1 MTRHIV
7 VIGCGTAGAATT
19 LMARKT
25 SRDAT
30 ITILQDEPLPEY
42 SRCGLPYTLNRVIP
56 KLEDVIIHPDSFYT
70 GKLVRADL
78 RLNTEVSKVN
88 PKTKTVT
95 YSTSDR
101 NTDSLSYDALIF
113 TTGARPSTPPIEGLD
128 APHVHRLHTFEDA
141 KQLQSVAKKG
151 KTAAIIGAGLVGL
164 ETAEALHA
172 LGLKITVIEF
182 LPQVLPAMIDEEMGT
197 LVQEQMEAEGLS
209 VKLGTAANK
218 VTKTHVLAA
227 DRETNTEEKI
237 PADIVVVA
245 TGVRANT
252 SLAEEAGIT
261 LGERGGIQVD
271 NRMETNFPDVYAAGD
286 CAEHLD
292 LVTGQSIVSGL
303 GSIAL
308 RQGEVAG
315 INAAGGN
322 AELPGV
328 VLARTTH
335 LFGLEI
341 AGVGPTRVAAEKA
354 NLPVLAGKFKG
365 SRTAEYFPSEGE
377 VTVKLLAHK
386 GTGRLLGGQVI
397 GPCAHQRTN
406 ILSAALSAQMTIRE
420 VADLETC
427 YAPPVAPI
435 REPLTL
441 AAKILAL
448 RYERSQERKQ
458 KK

>member
-30 ITILQDEPLPEY
+30 ITILQDESLPEY
-42 SRCGLPYTLNRVIP
+42 SRCGLPYTVNRVIP
-56 KLEDVIIHPDSFYT
+56 NMKDVIIHPESFYT
-70 GKLVRADL
+70 GNLVRADL
-78 RLNTEVSKVN
+78 RLNTEATKVDL
-88 PKTKTVT
+88 KTNTVT
-95 YSTSDR
+95 IKTNGGS
-101 NTDSLSYDALIF
+101 TDSLTYDALVF
-113 TTGARPSTPPIEGLD
+113 ATGARPSTPPIEGLD
-128 APHVHRLHTFEDA
+128 ASHVHRLHTFEDA
-141 KQLQSVAKKG
+141 KRLQAVAKKG

-164 ETAEALHA
+164 ETAEALHT

-182 LPQVLPAMIDEEMGT
+182 LPQVLPAMIDNEMGT
-197 LVQEQMEAEGLS
+197 IVQEKMEADGLF
-209 VKLGTAANK
+209 VKLGTAAKK
-218 VTKTHVLAA
+218 VTKTHVLVA

-245 TGVRANT
+245 TGVQANT
-252 SLAEEAGIT
+252 TLAQDAGIT
-261 LGERGGIQVD
+261 LGERGGIRVD
-271 NRMETNFPDVYAAGD
+271 KYMKTNHPNVYAAGD
-286 CAEHLD
+286 CAEHDD

-315 INAAGGN
+315 INAAGGK
-322 AELPGV
+322 AELGGV

-341 AGVGPTRVAAEKA
+341 AGVGPTRVAAEKTD
-354 NLPVLAGKFKG
+354 LPILAGKFKG

-386 GTGRLLGGQVI
+386 ETGRLLGGQVI

-406 ILSAALSAQMTIRE
+406 ILSAALSVRMTIRE

-441 AAKILAL
+441 AAQILAL
-448 RYERSQERKQ
+448 RYERLQERKQ

>member
-1 MTRHIV
+1 MTRQIV

-25 SRDAT
+25 NRDAT
-30 ITILQDEPLPEY
+30 IIIIQDESLPEY
-42 SRCGLPYTLNRVIP
+42 SRCGLPYTVNRTIP
-56 KLEDVIIHPDSFYT
+56 QIEDVIIHPVSFYT

-78 RLNTEVSKVN
+78 RLNTEASKIDI
-88 PKTKTVT
+88 KTKTVT
-95 YSTSDR
+95 TKASNGNS
-101 NTDSLSYDALIF
+101 DALSF
-113 TTGARPSTPPIEGLD
+113 DALVFATGARPSTPPIEGLE
-128 APHVHRLHTFEDA
+128 ASHVHRLHTFNDA
-141 KQLQSVAKKG
+141 KQLQAAAKKG
-151 KTAAIIGAGLVGL
+151 KSAAIIGAGLVGL
-164 ETAEALHA
+164 ETAEALHT

-197 LVQEQMEAEGLS
+197 LVQEKMETDGIT
-209 VKLGTAANK
+209 VKLGTAAKK
-218 VTKTHVLAA
+218 VTKTHVLVA
-227 DRETNTEEKI
+227 DRETNNEENI

-245 TGVRANT
+245 TGVRANA
-252 SLAEEAGIT
+252 SLAKDSGIQ
-261 LGERGGIQVD
+261 LGERGGILVD
-271 NRMETNFPDVYAAGD
+271 NRMQTNILDIYAAGD
-286 CAEHLD
+286 CAEHHD

-341 AGVGPTRVAAEKA
+341 AGVGPTRVAAERA
-354 NLPVLAGKFKG
+354 NLPILAGKFKG
-365 SRTAEYFPSEGE
+365 SRTAEYYPSEGE
-377 VTVKLLAHK
+377 VSVKLLANK
-386 GTGRLLGGQVI
+386 ETGQFLGGQVV
-397 GPCAHQRTN
+397 GPCAHQRAN
-406 ILSAALSAQMTIRE
+406 VLSAAISANMTIRQ
-420 VADLETC
+420 VANLETC

-441 AAKILAL
+441 AAQILAL
-448 RYERSQERKQ
+448 RFERMQQRK
-458 KK
+458 